1 MIWVGLSELPV
12 PGKSFAL
19 KQSVVG
25 TKKICLKLGVL
36 SKMLINTATKIWDPS
51 CIFLMNFFHIYLLIM
66 VKSLLENS
74 FLNASELVP
83 VEARLGNLSISLI

>member
-1 MIWVGLSELPV
+1 MIWVGLSELPI

-51 CIFLMNFFHIYLLIM
+51 CIFLMNFFPLIA
-66 VKSLLENS
+66 VAKILKLC
-74 FLNASELVP
+74 
-83 VEARLGNLSISLI
+83 